1 MAMLTDDER
10 SAFLTEH
17 PDWEIS
23 GETLQRT
30 FTFSDFSEAMG
41 FVMRVALLAEK
52 AFHHPDI
59 DIRWNRV
66 SIASSTHDEGGLT
79 AQDTSLATQIDRLHY
94 SERP

>member
-1 MAMLTDDER
+1 MALSTDEER

-30 FTFSDFSEAMG
+30 FTFTDFVEAMG
-41 FVMRVALLAEK
+41 FVTRVAIIAEK
-52 AFHHPDI
+52 ANHHPDI

-66 SIASSTHDEGGLT
+66 SIALSTHDEGGLT
-79 AQDTSLATQIDRLHY
+79 EKDTALALRIEML
-94 SERP
+94 